1 MPEESEKSE
10 QDSPL
15 KEPLKKKGNDIH
27 NPYPN
32 FKVRKICDINYM
44 ADIVWLILYE
54 SLNLS
59 LRYAE
64 ITFRYDFE
72 PFPMMYTV

>member
-32 FKVRKICDINYM
+32 FKVRKIEIW
-44 ADIVWLILYE
+44 AILYGQQYGAQIK
-54 SLNLS
+54 LK
-59 LRYAE
+59 
-64 ITFRYDFE
+64 I
-72 PFPMMYTV
+72 

>member
-32 FKVRKICDINYM
+32 FKVRNLKYGQQTIL
-44 ADIVWLILYE
+44 AIVNDPYNMGHK
-54 SLNLS
+54 SK
-59 LRYAE
+59 
-64 ITFRYDFE
+64 
-72 PFPMMYTV
+72 

>member
-32 FKVRKICDINYM
+32 FKVRKISI
-44 ADIVWLILYE
+44 W
-54 SLNLS
+54 STLNGPCHMDHIIWAIS
-59 LRYAE
+59 C
-64 ITFRYDFE
+64 E
-72 PFPMMYTV
+72 PYNMTI

>member
-32 FKVRKICDINYM
+32 FKVRKIKI
-44 ADIVWLILYE
+44 WLMLYGTIMG
-54 SLNLS
+54 
-59 LRYAE
+59 YAR
-64 ITFRYDFE
+64 IS
-72 PFPMMYTV
+72 FPLFMRC